1 MKPWFIADI
10 LTSSKLSKKIP
21 PERSITV
28 LLDDG
33 ESASTC
39 SRRLQ
44 DHIYISSHSVKLL
57 RINEKSDVRPD
68 GDDGTIKVGGFD
80 FEFQNL
86 ILLCRHV
93 VSFRFDT
100 TRNSNKVAHF
110 KHNNSI
116 RHLPSEV
123 GLLVQISS
131 AWFHQGSGAS
141 RAGFQAGHCL
151 ANPGKAP

>member
-1 MKPWFIADI
+1 MLQQQPPNEAALPAREAWSIAAI

-68 GDDGTIKVGGFD
+68 GDGTIKVGGFD

-100 TRNSNKVAHF
+100 TVIA
-110 KHNNSI
+110 I
-116 RHLPSEV
+116 R
-123 GLLVQISS
+123 
-131 AWFHQGSGAS
+131 
-141 RAGFQAGHCL
+141 
-151 ANPGKAP
+151 